1 MIKQTLEELIDLNRG
16 GTKDVI
22 VRKKALIFRKN
33 TEKTSLFSLKLGIPP
48 TGKCYSPH
56 CLGDWKD

>member
-1 MIKQTLEELIDLNRG
+1 MIMQTLEELIDLNRG
-16 GTKDVI
+16 GTKDVM
-22 VRKKALIFRKN
+22 VHKKALIFRNN

-56 CLGDWKD
+56 CLGDRKD